1 MFNQVKRRLTVVYT
15 LSLVSLLVLFIGI
28 LYLLISH
35 EINAKEEE
43 QLMGYFDKE
52 KSDFLEDLYESEH
65 HGIEYD
71 PNRTIFYYVLNHQ
84 IEFVYGEENIRGFYQ
99 WVGNIPITNADKA
112 ERIQWEDKHILVE
125 IQPLGSYGFVVL
137 GMDITSEKHLIQKIT
152 WTLIALTVFFSLIFA
167 YLGYYFAGQAMKPIK
182 TAYHKQEKFVSDA
195 SHELRTPLSIFYSSI
210 DLLNRE
216 ESQNMSPLGIE
227 VLHDLQTE
235 AQLMNRLVNDLL
247 LLARSDKN
255 QLTMEMKEVNLSELL
270 TSISKRFLR
279 KKPAN
284 IIFAQKIEPEI
295 FLVCDETRIQELVY
309 ILLDNAFKYT
319 NEGTVKLTLTLTSAE
334 KIITVEDSGC
344 GIAQENLPF
353 IFDRF
358 YRTDASR
365 AKGGSGL
372 GLSIAKSIVEAHGG
386 KISVQSMLGK
396 GSVFTVTIKD
406 KN

>member
-43 QLMGYFDKE
+43 QLIGYFDKE

-84 IEFVYGEENIRGFYQ
+84 KEFVYGEENIRGFYR
-99 WVGNIPITNADKA
+99 WVGNIPITNADQA
-112 ERIQWEDKHILVE
+112 ERIQWEDKHLLVE
-125 IQPLGSYGFVVL
+125 IHPLGSNGFVVL

-167 YLGYYFAGQAMKPIK
+167 YLGYYLAGQAMKPIK

-210 DLLNRE
+210 DLLKSE
-216 ESQNMSPLGIE
+216 ESRNMSPLGIE

-247 LLARSDKN
+247 LLARSDTN

-270 TSISKRFLR
+270 TSIYKRFLR

-319 NEGTVKLTLTLTSAE
+319 NEGTVKLTLTLKSAG

-386 KISVQSMLGK
+386 KIFVQSTLGK